1 MQNKIADN
9 VLVKKLFGWSSTR
22 KLQNAMTFSVIL
34 FLFRLVFPDNLS
46 FNPLFVSLSEVLLL
60 LAFYFITLYVLD
72 FIQEKKHSPL
82 SIILNAGIL
91 NALIFFILS
100 VISPVFND
108 IFGRAGNNGNFL
120 YSLAAI
126 FLSFLFI
133 VAMAYNFSVFRTLFF
148 LKQKRNP
155 SFYFNTMTGFFIAAS
170 LAGTISFLHVELSD
184 FKTALFI
191 VSLLLIT
198 LNSIRTSWIAFLT
211 KKEKMYLLIIS
222 VVMSILFGINIGLS
236 NSGNLFVTQA
246 LTQFSPAL
254 HEFLVLM
261 MSYGC
266 IYFSVVFFTTLFHMP
281 TAEAFDRK
289 AQEVSSLMDLSR
301 LMTQVFD
308 FKELAETVT
317 DITMKVCNSDS
328 AWLVSGENGELNLN
342 AVKNIGYIEA
352 DKITSTLSKKY
363 GLKNITSVKT
373 VSLDKLKPSGLS
385 PLQGETASGE
395 ALSTDFRILAVSPL
409 KVHDEINGYLIAARK
424 SEDPFDDDDQKSI
437 GAFADYAAVAIEQAK
452 LLAESLEKERME
464 KELDVAREIQY
475 KILPDKTPEVENM
488 QVSALFVPAFE
499 VGGDYYDFFRLGG
512 DRLGFVIADVSGKG
526 IPAAFIMA
534 EVKGIFES
542 LARLIESP
550 REVLVKANEVLRS
563 SLDKKSFV
571 TVVYGVLEVKTGRV
585 FLSRAGHSPVLLVR
599 RDVIEEVKPCG
610 MGLGLDFSSNFS
622 NSLEETEIKLK
633 ENDILLLYTDG
644 IPESKNAEM
653 EDFGY
658 ERLNKVILD
667 NAGAPIDLISKR
679 IMKEV
684 AVFSQGKP
692 QHDDITLV
700 IFKWTKQ
707 N

>member
-1 MQNKIADN
+1 MQNK
-9 VLVKKLFGWSSTR
+9 LVSNPIIRKLFHWSRER
-22 KLQNAMTFSVIL
+22 KLQNAMTFSVVL

-46 FNPLFVSLSEVLLL
+46 YSPLFVSVSEILVITT
-60 LAFYFITLYVLD
+60 FYFITLYVSD
-72 FIQEKKHSPL
+72 FIKEKKHSPL

-100 VISPVFND
+100 VISPVFNE
-108 IFGRAGNNGNFL
+108 IFGQTANGSFI
-120 YSLAAI
+120 YSIAAI
-126 FLSFLFI
+126 FLAFLFI
-133 VAMAYNFSVFRTLFF
+133 VAMAYNFSVFRVLFF

-155 SFYFNTMTGFFIAAS
+155 AFYFNTMTGFLAATS
-170 LAGTISFLHVELSD
+170 LASTVSFLHVEFGD
-184 FKTALFI
+184 FRTALFI
-191 VSLLLIT
+191 VSILLIT

-222 VVMSILFGINIGLS
+222 VVLSVLFGVNIGLS
-236 NSGNLFVTQA
+236 NSGSLFVTQA
-246 LTQFSPAL
+246 LTEFSPAL

-289 AQEVSSLMDLSR
+289 QQEVSSLMDLSR

-317 DITMKVCNSDS
+317 DITIKVCNSDS
-328 AWLVSGENGELNLN
+328 AWLVSGENGDLNLN
-342 AVKNIGYIEA
+342 AVKNIGYLEA

-363 GLKNITSVKT
+363 GLKNIRSVKT
-373 VSLDKLKPSGLS
+373 ISLEQLKAKD
-385 PLQGETASGE
+385 TAPGSNE
-395 ALSTDFRILAVSPL
+395 EFSTDFRLLAVSPL
-409 KVHDEINGYLIAARK
+409 KVHDEVNGYLIAARK

-437 GAFADYAAVAIEQAK
+437 GAFADYAAVAIENAK
-452 LLAESLEKERME
+452 LLAESIEKERME

-475 KILPDKTPEVENM
+475 KILPDKTPEIENM
-488 QVSALFVPAFE
+488 KVSALFVPAFE
-499 VGGDYYDFFRLGG
+499 VGGDYYDFFRLQGE
-512 DRLGFVIADVSGKG
+512 RLGFVIADVSGKG

-542 LARLIESP
+542 LARLIDSP
-550 REVLVKANEVLRS
+550 REVLIKANEVLRT

-571 TVVYGVLEVKTGRV
+571 TVVYGVLDIKTGTV
-585 FLSRAGHSPVLLVR
+585 FLSRAGHSPILLIR
-599 RDVIEEVKPCG
+599 NGTIEELKPCG
-610 MGLGLDFSSNFS
+610 MGLGLDFSSNFG
-622 NSLEETEIKLK
+622 NSLEEIKIKLK

-644 IPESKNAEM
+644 IPESKNAQL

-658 ERLNKVILD
+658 ERFNKVILD
-667 NAGAPIDLISKR
+667 NADGPIDIISKR

-700 IFKWTKQ
+700 IFKWTK
-707 N
+707 